1 MPRAQWCS
9 SGYPPRIDAHE
20 ATPQPQKPSLV
31 ERLRDQRERHR
42 ERPLVIRAAVVVVGF
57 TLVVAGAA
65 LLVLPGPAFAII
77 PIGFAILSLEF
88 LWAERLMEKALEH
101 ADRAK
106 ADAMR
111 RTPAQRRMIAAVTVL
126 ASAAGIAAILLWDIP
141 YLPL

>member
-1 MPRAQWCS
+1 MEGSPREPD
-9 SGYPPRIDAHE
+9 G
-20 ATPQPQKPSLV
+20 KPSLV
-31 ERLRDQRERHR
+31 ERLRDQREEHKDRH
-42 ERPLVIRAAVVVVGF
+42 IVVRVAFAIAGF
-57 TLVVAGAA
+57 TLLAAGAA
-65 LLVLPGPAFAII
+65 MVVLPGPALAVL
-77 PIGFAILSLEF
+77 PVALAILSLEF

-106 ADAMR
+106 AEAMR